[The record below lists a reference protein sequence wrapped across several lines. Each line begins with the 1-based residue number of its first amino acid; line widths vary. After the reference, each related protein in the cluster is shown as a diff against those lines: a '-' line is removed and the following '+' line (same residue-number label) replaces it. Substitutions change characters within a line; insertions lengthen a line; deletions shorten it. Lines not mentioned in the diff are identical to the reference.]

1 MNNNMM
7 KEIDEWYFGDY
18 IQNYSGSR
26 YNILTYGTIVIF
38 LTAVALSTEKSLEP
52 VFFKL
57 YIPYTF
63 NLVELFFISDFIG
76 KIANTWSKLSYSWW
90 GLVKAFIGIRQLI
103 DFITLFL
110 LITNFFSND
119 SLGVIGL
126 YLSKVILLIYYSKLR
141 ELLSRLG
148 YIFSKNPAKTF
159 FPVTLLA
166 IITYIMASLMYLIE
180 KDYDAEHFGSIFRAL
195 WFSFVS
201 VTTIGYG
208 DVTPETLIGKVVA
221 AIFAFSGI
229 ICVTILTANIID
241 MNSRY
246 DLQKIENRDA
256 SSRKSPKI

>member
-1 MNNNMM
+1 MRNNLSN
-7 KEIDEWYFGDY
+7 ELDEWYFGDY
-18 IQNYSGSR
+18 IQNYSGDN
-26 YNILTYGTIVIF
+26 YNLLTYGTIFIF
-38 LTAVALSTEKSLEP
+38 LLAVALSTERSLQPIFYEI
-52 VFFKL
+52 

-76 KIANTWSKLSYSWW
+76 KIANTWSKFNYSWW
-90 GLVKAFIGIRQLI
+90 GLLKAFIGIRQLI

-110 LITNFFSND
+110 LITHFFSND

-141 ELLSRLG
+141 ELLTRLG
-148 YIFSKNPAKTF
+148 YIFLKEPAKTF

-166 IITYIMASLMYLIE
+166 IITYVMASLMYLIE
-180 KDYDAEHFGSIFRAL
+180 KDYDTEHFGSIFRAL

-208 DVTPETLIGKVVA
+208 DVTPETLFGKIIA
-221 AIFAFSGI
+221 GIFAFSGI

-246 DLQKIENRDA
+246 DLQKSENQDET
-256 SSRKSPKI
+256 SRKRLKI